1 MKKKLMAG
9 CMAGITLLMGSC
21 AGKAGQAEK
30 PADDSLYLLVGSY
43 ADSMQEGVKV
53 YEFDQEKGDGTYL
66 SGLKGIS
73 NPSFLTVSGNE
84 ERVYAVGEDS
94 EEGSTANAL
103 SFDREA
109 GRLKLL
115 NSMFTGGGAPCNITL
130 SPRED
135 YVLTANYMGGSISVF
150 PLDADGQLKESHVIR
165 FEGKGPD
172 PERQS
177 QPHLHSVLF
186 TPDSKWLLANDLGTD
201 RIHVFPVK
209 DSSKGEGLLDEAA
222 AYDIQLRPGSGPR
235 HTCFSPDGHY
245 AYLITEISGDVVAM
259 AYDGMRLDT
268 LQYIKAD
275 TLSAQ
280 GSADIHVSP
289 DGRYVYASNRL
300 KGDGIAVF
308 EVDTEDGT
316 LNRVGYQPTGIHPRN
331 FVITPNGGFLL
342 VACRDTNEIQI
353 FARDADTGMLTDTG
367 KRIKT
372 EKPVCLVF
380 VAKK

>member
-1 MKKKLMAG
+1 MKKKMMAG
-9 CMAGITLLMGSC
+9 CMAGLALLMGSC

-30 PADDSLYLLVGSY
+30 PAGDSLYLLVGSY
-43 ADSMQEGVKV
+43 AESTQEGVKV
-53 YEFDQEKGDGTYL
+53 YEFDQEKGTGTYL

-73 NPSFLTVSGNE
+73 NPSFLTVSGNG
-84 ERVYAVGEDS
+84 ERVYAVGEDAD
-94 EEGSTANAL
+94 EGSTANAL
-103 SFDREA
+103 AFDRKN
-109 GRLKLL
+109 GSLTLL
-115 NSMFTGGGAPCNITL
+115 NSAFTGGGAPCNITL
-130 SPRED
+130 SPKED
-135 YVLTANYMGGSISVF
+135 YVLTANYMGGSVSVF
-150 PLDADGQLKESHVIR
+150 PLDGDGRLKESKVIQ

-172 PERQS
+172 SERQS

-201 RIHVFPVK
+201 RIHVFPVN
-209 DSSKGEGLLDEAA
+209 DSVKGGALLDEAG

-259 AYDGMRLDT
+259 SYDGMSLDT

-275 TLSAQ
+275 TLAAQ

-300 KGDGIAVF
+300 KGDGIAIF

-331 FVITPNGGFLL
+331 FAITPNGRYLL
-342 VACRDTNEIQI
+342 VACRDTNEIQV
-353 FARDADTGMLTDTG
+353 FARNEDTGLLTDTG
-367 KRIKT
+367 KRMKT
-372 EKPVCLVF
+372 EKPVCLIF